1 MEVSLCIEIFYY
13 GERKFLKIK
22 RQKKVKEPVATGMKK
37 AEIARK
43 MGVTPV
49 TVDRDL
55 R

>member
-1 MEVSLCIEIFYY
+1 
-13 GERKFLKIK
+13 
-22 RQKKVKEPVATGMKK
+22 VATGMKK